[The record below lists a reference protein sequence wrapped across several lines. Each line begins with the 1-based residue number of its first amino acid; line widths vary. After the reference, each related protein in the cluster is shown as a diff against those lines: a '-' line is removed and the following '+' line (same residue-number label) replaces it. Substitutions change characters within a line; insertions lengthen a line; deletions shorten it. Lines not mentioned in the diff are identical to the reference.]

1 MAPSILQS
9 VRGSKKS
16 GTLDSIEET
25 LEDQVEALKAEL
37 ASLSKNLRER
47 GRDQG
52 RRTRRKAEAGVDD
65 LIQSGE
71 EILGELRDLYGRGEA
86 QVRSTVRQ
94 HPLATIGAAAA
105 LALVVALLARR

>member
-9 VRGSKKS
+9 VRAGRN
-16 GTLDSIEET
+16 SIEET
-25 LEDQVEALKAEL
+25 LEDQVEALKSEL
-37 ASLSKNLRER
+37 ASLSRTLRER
-47 GRDQG
+47 GRDQS
-52 RRTRRKAEAGVDD
+52 RRTRRQAEAGVDD

-71 EILGELRDLYGRGEA
+71 EILGELRGLYGRSQA

-105 LALVVALLARR
+105 LGLFVALLARR